1 MSVSYEGGAARSE
14 SKPDYHLIN
23 PQFNRLVAEA
33 MTEGRKSKGEY
44 NYRSGGPEFI
54 KSCYTHA
61 LEHLYGLIEEPEK
74 AAEHI
79 GHCAANLNMLVY
91 FLYLRGHLDELAEA
105 GISDYPLPEDFGI
118 LDEYI
123 EHDQPTAADVLDLR
137 QELEAPTG
145 TIFEP
150 SQPSLFARIL
160 EKFPSVE
167 KKVSE

>member
-1 MSVSYEGGAARSE
+1 MSVSYEGGASRSE
-14 SKPDYHLIN
+14 AKPDYHLVN

-91 FLYLRGHLDELAEA
+91 FLYLRGHLKELAEA
-105 GISDYPLPEDFGI
+105 GIFRKYPLPEDFGI
-118 LDEYI
+118 LDEYV
-123 EHDQPTAADVLDLR
+123 EHDQPSAAD
-137 QELEAPTG
+137 LEEEPEVSTATAFAP
-145 TIFEP
+145 P
-150 SQPSLFARIL
+150 SPSLFARIL